1 MISIEVKAS
10 RSYQVHIGNGLLL
23 QLGQRTKELTKAQ
36 KTVLVSDTNVYPLYG
51 KTAENSLK
59 AAGFQVLSFVFSAG
73 EESKNADTYL
83 QLLNFLAENQVT
95 RADCLVALGGGV
107 VGDLTGFTAATYLR
121 GVAYIQVPTTVLA
134 AVDSSVGG
142 KTAIDLPVG
151 KNLVGAFYQP
161 KMVLCDP
168 DTLNTLPTD
177 VFRDGCAEV
186 IKYGVLYDPAL
197 LDHLLE
203 RGIDFLREQVI
214 ARCVELKRDVV
225 MEDEFDTGARMKLN
239 LGHTIGHGVEAK
251 SNYTISHGKAVA
263 IGLCVV
269 ARAAAAYGYC
279 TEAVRD
285 KIISAV
291 KKFALPSE
299 TVFDAHSLFSGA
311 LSDKK
316 RSGSHVD
323 LIIPFDIGDCRV
335 MPLELTQIQSF
346 IQAGL

>member
-23 QLGQRTKELTKAQ
+23 QLGPRTKELTNAQ
-36 KTVLVSDTNVYPLYG
+36 KVILVSDSNVYPLYG
-51 KTAENSLK
+51 KTAENSLE

-203 RGIDFLREQVI
+203 HGIDFLREQVI

-251 SNYTISHGKAVA
+251 SNYTVSHGKAVA

-291 KKFALPSE
+291 KKFALPTV
-299 TVFDAHSLFSGA
+299 TVFDAHSLFSSA